1 MELLLIIDVSVY
13 TAKVCAAPGA
23 VYTTEACTSVDVY
36 TAGA

>member
-1 MELLLIIDVSVY
+1 MELLLVIDVTVY
-13 TAKVCAAPGA
+13 TAKACTAPGA